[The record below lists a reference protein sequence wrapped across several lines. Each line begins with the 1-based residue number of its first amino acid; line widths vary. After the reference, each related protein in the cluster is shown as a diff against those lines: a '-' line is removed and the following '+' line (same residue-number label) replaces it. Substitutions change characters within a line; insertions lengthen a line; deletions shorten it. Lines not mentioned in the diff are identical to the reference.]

1 MKYTLTEFSD
11 ILFSGNNLSLP
22 DSVNL
27 IIKKLV
33 SDLGVSVTTTTVNN
47 DDPSYKK
54 TTSFNSLNPRKAK
67 NVNKRENI
75 EDNWKP
81 AIPFKATSIQKKEGV
96 EKSIN
101 DIRVCLNKISSKNYD
116 AQRDSIIQLINDVT
130 NKEDGDSDIE
140 LNLVSQALFDIAST
154 NKFYSELYANLYKE
168 LSVSFPNFENNI
180 SKLMT
185 EYMKSIDEIIFVDQ
199 NIDYDK
205 FCDNNKVNDK
215 RKAVTTFIVNL
226 MKNEVVEKKK
236 VIEIIND
243 LLAKLV
249 SYVDEDNRLAHVEE
263 ITEIIFIFVTLS
275 CSSLKT
281 MDEWV
286 SVVNNIKLFSQF
298 KAKEHKSISSRAIF
312 KHLDILD
319 YIKKN

>member
-11 ILFSGNNLSLP
+11 ILFSGNIGSLP
-22 DSVNL
+22 ENVNS

-33 SDLGVSVTTTTVNN
+33 SDLGVSITTTTANN
-47 DDPSYKK
+47 DDPTYKK
-54 TTSFNSLNPRKAK
+54 TTSFNSLNPRKSK
-67 NVNKRENI
+67 HGNKRENV
-75 EDNWKP
+75 EDSWKQ
-81 AIPFKATSIQKKEGV
+81 AVPFKATSIEKKEGI

-101 DIRVCLNKISSKNYD
+101 DIRVCLNKISSKNYE
-116 AQRDSIIQLINDVT
+116 AQRDSITQLINDVI
-130 NKEDGDSDIE
+130 NKEGGDSDTE
-140 LNLVSQALFDIAST
+140 LNLVSQAIFDIAST

-168 LSVSFPNFENNI
+168 LSVSFPNFENHINNLT
-180 SKLMT
+180 SD
-185 EYMKSIDEIIFVDQ
+185 YMKSIDNIIFVDQ
-199 NIDYDK
+199 NTDYDK

-215 RKAVTTFIVNL
+215 RKAVTTFIVSL
-226 MKNEVVEKKK
+226 MKNDVIEKNK
-236 VIEIIND
+236 VIKIINE
-243 LLAKLV
+243 LLLKLV
-249 SYVDEDNRLAHVEE
+249 SYVDEDGKLVQVEE
-263 ITEIIFIFVTLS
+263 ITENIFIFVTLS